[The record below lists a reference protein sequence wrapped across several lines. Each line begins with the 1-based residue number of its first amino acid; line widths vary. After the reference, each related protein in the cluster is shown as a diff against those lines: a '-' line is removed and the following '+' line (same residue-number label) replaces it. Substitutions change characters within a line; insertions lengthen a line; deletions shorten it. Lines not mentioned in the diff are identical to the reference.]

1 MLGFVSFL
9 VRRVL
14 LGIVVMWLV
23 TIATFVLFFV
33 APQDPARLLAG
44 KNTTAAQIAS
54 INHRLGLDQP
64 LIVQYWHYLDRLV
77 HFNLGTSYFTGASV
91 NTILKQDLPPT
102 LSVMVGGAVLW
113 LIVGI
118 SVGILSAT
126 RARSVLDRIATTG
139 VLIGITFPT
148 FVVGLLLLLIVFKP
162 LNQAGFHWIQ
172 TGYEGPTQSI
182 VGWLGHMILP
192 WITIAAVSAAT
203 YTRLTRG
210 ALLDTLGEDYIRTA
224 RSKGLSERRVL
235 YRHAVRAALTPVV
248 SQLGVDIGTLAG
260 GAVVTEQVFSLGGIG
275 AQSVSSIF
283 NGDAPVVLGVVLVA
297 ALFVVI
303 ANIVVDA
310 LYSVLDPRVK
320 LS

>member
-14 LGIVVMWLV
+14 LGIIVMWLV
-23 TIATFVLFFV
+23 TVGTFVLFFV

-210 ALLDTLGEDYIRTA
+210 ALLETLGEDYIRTA

-297 ALFVVI
+297 ALFVVV

>member
-1 MLGFVSFL
+1 MAFVSFL

-14 LGIVVMWLV
+14 LGIVVMWVV
-23 TIATFVLFFV
+23 TVATFCLFFV

-44 KNTTAAQIAS
+44 KNPTPTEVAQINA
-54 INHRLGLDQP
+54 RLGLNQP
-64 LIVQYWHYLDRLV
+64 LIVQYWHYIDRLV
-77 HFNLGTSYFTGASV
+77 HFNLGTSYFTGSSV

-102 LSVMVGGAVLW
+102 LSLMAGGAVLW
-113 LIVGI
+113 LIAGL

-126 RARSVLDRIATTG
+126 RARTVIDRISTTG

-148 FVVGLLLLLIVFKP
+148 FVVGLLLLFLIYKP
-162 LNQAGFHWIQ
+162 LNQAGWHWIQ
-172 TGYEGPTQSI
+172 TGYEGPTTSLS
-182 VGWLGHMILP
+182 GWAGHMILP

-210 ALLDTLGEDYIRTA
+210 SLLDTLGEDYIRTA
-224 RSKGLSERRVL
+224 RAKGLSERRVL

-260 GAVVTEQVFSLGGIG
+260 GAVVTETVFGLGGIG
-275 AQSVSSIF
+275 QQSVQSIT
-283 NGDAPVVLGVVLVA
+283 NGDAPVVLGIVLCA

-303 ANIVVDA
+303 ANIVVDV